1 MASSVNSAT
10 NNSNTLDYC
19 INKAIPDGSNLY
31 YATLF
36 EEDNNKAIIIGLH
49 AFLYEL
55 TDIIQ
60 ECSDPGIAR
69 VKLHWWQEEIERL
82 FQQQPRHPITKYLNE
97 YFTLDQDIK
106 ASFNSII
113 NNFDNFLFIDQ
124 TESLATILTLYNST
138 AGEIWHLCGVQLGAT
153 ETLSLEHY
161 RNIGSVYHY
170 LRCLQAPNTYITESR
185 CIIPKHIINQD
196 DLLNLKFETQNN
208 SINQTDIF
216 SPLITEIK
224 KLLKENYTGL
234 HKNDFSALKQGL
246 ILNRLALKTCDE
258 ILNDGCKLLSTNT
271 SLTPLR
277 KLWLAW
283 WMHLT
288 A

>member
-1 MASSVNSAT
+1 MNSVTKNSIA
-10 NNSNTLDYC
+10 LDYC

-36 EEDNNKAIIIGLH
+36 EEEKSKAIIIGLH

-82 FQQQPRHPITKYLNE
+82 FQQQPRHPITKYLKE
-97 YFTLDQDIK
+97 HIALDQNLST
-106 ASFNSII
+106 SFNSII
-113 NNFDNFLFIDQ
+113 NNFDNFLFIEQ
-124 TESLATILTLYNST
+124 TDNLTTILALYDST
-138 AGEIWHLCGVQLGAT
+138 AGEIWHLCGVQLGVT
-153 ETLSLEHY
+153 ESLSLQHY
-161 RNIGSVYHY
+161 RDLGSVCHY
-170 LRCLQAPNTYITESR
+170 LRCLQEPNTYITEPR
-185 CIIPKHIINQD
+185 CIIPENIIKQD
-196 DLLNLKFETQNN
+196 DLLKMKFAAQSD

-216 SPLITEIK
+216 SPLIAALK
-224 KLLKENYTGL
+224 KRLEENYSGL
-234 HKNDFSALKQGL
+234 AKNDSSALKQGL
-246 ILNRLALKTCDE
+246 IINRLALKTCDE

-277 KLWLAW
+277 KLWIAW
-283 WMHLT
+283 WTHFT
-288 A
+288 S

>member
-1 MASSVNSAT
+1 MTSSVNSAT
-10 NNSNTLDYC
+10 NNSNALDYC

-31 YATLF
+31 YASLF
-36 EEDNNKAIIIGLH
+36 EEEKSKAIIIGLH

-82 FQQQPRHPITKYLNE
+82 FQQQPRHPITKYLKE
-97 YFTLDQDIK
+97 CITLDQHLRT
-106 ASFNSII
+106 SFNSII

-124 TESLATILTLYNST
+124 TDNLTTVLVLFNST
-138 AGEIWHLCGVQLGAT
+138 AGEIWHLCGAQLGVT
-153 ETLSLEHY
+153 DTSSLQNY
-161 RNIGSVYHY
+161 RALGSVCHY
-170 LRCLQAPNTYITESR
+170 LRCLQEPSTYITESR
-185 CIIPKHIINQD
+185 CIIPENFIKQD
-196 DLLNLKFETQNN
+196 DLLKLKLEAQNS

-216 SPLITEIK
+216 SPLIAELK
-224 KLLKENYTGL
+224 NLLEENYNGL
-234 HKNDFSALKQGL
+234 RKNNFPALKQGL
-246 ILNRLALKTCDE
+246 IINRLALKTCDE

-277 KLWLAW
+277 KLWIAW
-283 WMHLT
+283 WTHFIS
-288 A
+288 

>member
-1 MASSVNSAT
+1 MNSAT
-10 NNSNTLDYC
+10 NNSNAFDYC
-19 INKAIPDGSNLY
+19 VNKAIPDGSNLY

-36 EEDNNKAIIIGLH
+36 EEEKNKAIIIGLH

-82 FQQQPRHPITKYLNE
+82 FQQQPRHPITKYLKE
-97 YFTLDQDIK
+97 YITLDQNLK
-106 ASFNSII
+106 PSFNSII
-113 NNFDNFLFIDQ
+113 NNFDNFLSIDQ
-124 TESLATILTLYNST
+124 TENLATILALYNST
-138 AGEIWHLCGVQLGAT
+138 AGEIWHLSGVQLGAT
-153 ETLSLEHY
+153 DTLSLQHY
-161 RNIGSVYHY
+161 LNIGTVYQY

-185 CIIPKHIINQD
+185 CIIPKHIIKHD
-196 DLLNLKFETQNN
+196 DLLNLKFDAKST
-208 SINQTDIF
+208 SKNQTDIF
-216 SPLITEIK
+216 SPLITELK
-224 KLLKENYTGL
+224 TLLEESYNGL

-277 KLWLAW
+277 KFWLAW
-283 WMHLT
+283 WTHFIS
-288 A
+288 